1 MGADCNVAE
10 YLKIRLEQL
19 GLQQMFGVAGNYT
32 APLLN
37 TILADKNSPITV
49 SGNANEMCAG
59 YAADGYARLGGISAL
74 HVTYSVGAFSL
85 LNTIAG
91 SYTEQV
97 PVLLINGA
105 PTNKEDSVEK
115 NAGLLYAHTTGNMVP
130 DIEMFEGVTVA
141 AERITNAG
149 QAPYQIDSALTALI
163 TYRRPAYLEI
173 TEDVWRAR
181 CIPPHGKLRSGANAF
196 VTASETSSAVAA
208 TLQLLQQLPRP
219 VIWAGIELQRFALED
234 RFLSLLEAVNA
245 HAQPGQEVHFVTSA
259 LSKSVI
265 SEDHEYF
272 ECCATMTKNEVQTL
286 LGMDGCLIGLGAWTT
301 GKDTSNQNIRNSNV
315 VLAAHNGVW
324 VGAQFFPLIGLADY
338 MTQLQAALSSS
349 DAGST
354 IPTFLGLRLK
364 DRVPAPTELSD
375 TPDQEQALTYDSF
388 FAALGDWITDDDTIV
403 VDAGFPLVGAQSVKI
418 SGKDGFVAQAAWLA
432 IGYSV
437 AAATGV
443 KCAQP
448 DRRVIVVVGDGAFH
462 ETCQAVAD
470 HHAYGQNNVVFVLVN
485 GLYGI
490 EQEIVNPNVFR
501 TPPVDYPDQQLDVVY
516 PYNRLPGWQYEKVA
530 EAFGGVGRKAAT
542 APELA
547 GILSEIRGAPDSNF
561 VVQVTLPATDVPAA
575 IRRGLD
581 AGVGEDEI
589 QNPGWPPAQIF

>member
-1 MGADCNVAE
+1 METDCNVAE

-19 GLQQMFGVAGNYT
+19 GLRRMFGVAGNYT

-37 TILADKNSPITV
+37 TILADAASPIIV

-97 PVLLINGA
+97 PVVLINGA

-141 AERITNAG
+141 AERIANAA
-149 QAPYQIDSALTALI
+149 QAPHQIDSALTALI
-163 TYRRPAYLEI
+163 TYRRPVYLEV

-181 CIPPHGKLRSGANAF
+181 CITPQGELRSGANAF
-196 VTASETSSAVAA
+196 VTASETSSAVTA
-208 TLQLLQQLPRP
+208 TTQLLQRLPRP
-219 VIWAGIELQRFALED
+219 LFWAGIELQRFALEAQ
-234 RFLSLLEAVNA
+234 FLQLLDALNA
-245 HAQPGQEVHFVTSA
+245 HTPPGEDVHFITSA

-272 ECCATMTKNEVQTL
+272 ECCATVTKQEVRTL
-286 LGMDGCLIGLGAWTT
+286 LGTDGCLIGLGAWTT
-301 GKDTSNQNIRNSNV
+301 GKDTSNQNIRGSNV

-324 VGAQFFPLIGLADY
+324 VGAEFFPLIGLADY
-338 MTQLQAALSSS
+338 MSQLQAALSPS
-349 DAGST
+349 DGAGIT
-354 IPTFLGLRLK
+354 IPTLRGLRLK
-364 DRVPAPTELSD
+364 ESVTHEVSD
-375 TPDQEQALTYDSF
+375 ASDADGALTYDSF
-388 FAALGDWITDDDTIV
+388 FDALGGWITEDDTMV

-418 SGKDGFVAQAAWLA
+418 PAKDGFVAQAAWLA

-437 AAATGV
+437 AAATGI

-448 DRRVIVVVGDGAFH
+448 DRRVVVVVGDGAFH
-462 ETCQAVAD
+462 ETCQAVSD
-470 HHAYGQNNVVFVLVN
+470 HHAYGQNNVVFVLAN

-501 TPPVDYPDQQLDVVY
+501 TAPTPYPDQQLDVVY
-516 PYNRLPGWQYEKVA
+516 PYNQLPPWRYDKVA
-530 EAFGGVGRKAAT
+530 EAFGGEGRKAAT
-542 APELA
+542 AAELA
-547 GILSEIRGAPDSNF
+547 MILSEIRSIPESNF
-561 VVQVTLPATDVPAA
+561 VVEVTLPMTDVPAG
-575 IRRGLD
+575 IRRGVD
-581 AGVGEDEI
+581 AAVGEDEI
-589 QNPGWPPAQIF
+589 QNPGWPPVDIF